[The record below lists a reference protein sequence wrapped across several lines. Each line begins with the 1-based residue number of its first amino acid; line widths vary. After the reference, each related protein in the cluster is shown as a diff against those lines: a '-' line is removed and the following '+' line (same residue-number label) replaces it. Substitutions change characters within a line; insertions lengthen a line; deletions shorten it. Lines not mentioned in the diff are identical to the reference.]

1 MPTISI
7 KFGRNI
13 RPIWTVNGEEEK
25 YWDVAVLTCD
35 DETYE
40 LIIYSKSG
48 REVWGSDAYAEDEAA
63 IVFAALADL
72 MSVADEITIEH
83 EDGSK
88 TVFVRK

>member
-7 KFGRNI
+7 KFGKHV
-13 RPIWTVNGEEEK
+13 RPIWTTDGSEEQ
-25 YWDVAVLTCD
+25 YWDTAVLTCD
-35 DETYE
+35 EEDYE
-40 LIIYSKSG
+40 LIIYSKTG
-48 REVWGSDAYAEDEAA
+48 REIWGSDAYSKDEAA